1 MAQAPT
7 VIAQGATNMAQPSTQ
22 LITDTEM
29 MAAQALDTGQAIAGG
44 GAVSHTNLSMWDL
57 FWGADFIIQLVMV
70 GLIIASIWSWTIII
84 QKTIRLRRL
93 NYLANRFEDAFWSG
107 GSLDDLFN
115 RIQNKIT
122 DPLAAIFCAAMRE
135 WRRNLSRGMSS
146 SKEHGSVEQR
156 VERVMHTTLNREV
169 ADLERHL
176 GFLASLG
183 TNAVIIGLFGT
194 VLGIMNSF
202 EAIAA
207 MQNTNLAVVAPGIA
221 EALFATAIGLVVA
234 IPASIAYNKIS
245 SDLNRYEHRL
255 EHFVSEFSA
264 IISRQLEEHNAA

>member
-1 MAQAPT
+1 MTQAAYSQVNAQHVQPIVEPLT
-7 VIAQGATNMAQPSTQ
+7 NQVDTMVAQTLDAGTNVSTGALPNSM
-22 LITDTEM
+22 
-29 MAAQALDTGQAIAGG
+29 
-44 GAVSHTNLSMWDL
+44 SMWDL
-57 FWGADFIIQLVMV
+57 FVNADLVIQLVML
-70 GLIIASIWSWTIII
+70 GLIVASIWSWTIII
-84 QKTIRLRRL
+84 NKSIRLRRL
-93 NYLANRFEDAFWSG
+93 NHLAHKFEEAFWSG

-115 RIQNKIT
+115 RVQSKIT
-122 DPLAAIFCAAMRE
+122 DPMTAIFCAAMHE
-135 WRRNLSRGMSS
+135 WRRNLSRGVAS
-146 SKEHGSVEQR
+146 SKGQGTLEQR

-169 ADLERHL
+169 TDLERHL

-245 SDLNRYEHRL
+245 SDLNRYENRL
-255 EHFVSEFSA
+255 EHFVSEFGA